1 MNSEYPL
8 VSTPK
13 QSIYDIEVDYET
25 VNATFKAIAEFRT
38 KFYRDPDLLIVG
50 SVTYVSLCHYLMEK
64 NMTQDLVNSFQG
76 VPLILDPDPISP
88 KDRVTAI
95 FGLPKRV
102 LSEQVTPDEVIF
114 LNSDSPTK

>member
-1 MNSEYPL
+1 MNSEYPE

-13 QSIYDIEVDYET
+13 QSIYDIDVDYAT

-64 NMTQDLVNSFQG
+64 NMSQEALVNSFQG
-76 VPLILDPDPISP
+76 VPLILDPDPASP

-102 LSEQVTPDEVIF
+102 LSEQVTPDEVV
-114 LNSDSPTK
+114 LNSD